1 MNIFMIGPQRLVVM
15 TVSERLWPLLM
26 WHFAPYTLT
35 QQDIHADAKRQVSA
49 LGQKPTCAAQK
60 GR

>member
-1 MNIFMIGPQRLVVM
+1 VM